1 MRIELAELSDNSS
14 EVVFLQSL
22 CYNKETWGKEGN
34 MIKKVAIAGLQLDN
48 YTVRES
54 IMEIERN
61 LSNGVFNTVEDVSMD
76 MIVAAE
82 EDPKIKD
89 LLENLDH
96 TLISE
101 VGVLKAVSEVSIQ
114 RKHEIENNDFYTEFM
129 KRVARNHKQVYVLGQ
144 DRETV
149 DEVCQRIQKE
159 FPKCEI
165 IGTGALDGTAGASEA
180 VVNDINTVAPDVVLS
195 VIPSPAQE
203 YFLMENKDKLG
214 ANLWYGMGKVEK
226 KRKGILGALQRTAK
240 CHRFARFVHQMD
252 RKATTNEP

>member
-89 LLENLDH
+89 LLEN
-96 TLISE
+96 
-101 VGVLKAVSEVSIQ
+101 Q
-114 RKHEIENNDFYTEFM
+114 
-129 KRVARNHKQVYVLGQ
+129 
-144 DRETV
+144 
-149 DEVCQRIQKE
+149 
-159 FPKCEI
+159 
-165 IGTGALDGTAGASEA
+165 
-180 VVNDINTVAPDVVLS
+180 
-195 VIPSPAQE
+195 
-203 YFLMENKDKLG
+203 
-214 ANLWYGMGKVEK
+214 
-226 KRKGILGALQRTAK
+226 
-240 CHRFARFVHQMD
+240 
-252 RKATTNEP
+252 

>member
-1 MRIELAELSDNSS
+1 
-14 EVVFLQSL
+14 
-22 CYNKETWGKEGN
+22 

-129 KRVARNHKQVYVLGQ
+129 K
-144 DRETV
+144 
-149 DEVCQRIQKE
+149 
-159 FPKCEI
+159 P
-165 IGTGALDGTAGASEA
+165 
-180 VVNDINTVAPDVVLS
+180 
-195 VIPSPAQE
+195 
-203 YFLMENKDKLG
+203 
-214 ANLWYGMGKVEK
+214 
-226 KRKGILGALQRTAK
+226 
-240 CHRFARFVHQMD
+240 
-252 RKATTNEP
+252 